1 MSPRACS
8 KKRPLPSRR
17 RHSQLNFEALEHR
30 KLLSATNIEL
40 GVEVTETAII
50 TANDTVPRFVSQP
63 TDIAI
68 RSGNWS
74 DPSTWAD
81 GTVPTREDLVRV
93 DEGVLV
99 QFDAVSEIDSLEIIG
114 QLEFV
119 TDQDTSLLVT
129 TITVLPSGSLTIG
142 TDDNPVADSVSVNI
156 VFRDVALQT
165 GTVDAPGID
174 PSQYGNGL
182 LVFGEF
188 TTHGA
193 DKTPY
198 IRAISDINRGDTS
211 VTVES
216 VPRDWR
222 VGDRLLLPETAQ
234 TAIGRNGPVELGET
248 EEVTISAI
256 NGNTIEFTTA
266 VRFDHL
272 GISDNPFEV
281 ERYAHIGNLTR
292 NVVFQSE
299 NGEGVRGH
307 VFLTATAVVDVD
319 NTSFIELGRTRAE
332 FITNDTVIDESGQ
345 ILRIGENQG
354 GRYSFHAHHLST
366 PFELSGSLVEDG
378 WRWGITV
385 HNTDDSLI
393 DNNIV
398 YEAAGAGIVTEA
410 GTETGNVFTGN
421 LVIKVEGGHQ
431 IGDQRGGVTRNQ
443 DELLGQIT
451 EIAVD
456 GSAFWFRSTAG
467 TIENNFVYDAAGYG
481 YNFNGYYNRVNETP
495 GLNVEQIDSFRNNE
509 VASSFGG
516 FWLTWSQGQS
526 NIQENYQ
533 RQTFEDLL
541 IWNTQTGVEAYHDGR
556 FTLSDITII
565 GDAATSAANEG
576 SAFNPIAR
584 STIGIDLSNPS
595 YENFDV
601 VLDGVRVSGQNIGYA
616 QSQNAGENGTV
627 LRDAV
632 FSNYVNLLFL
642 EADHQDQLTTENV
655 SFLESDV
662 PRIADSFPDTV
673 ANRFVVE
680 DGAVEEGT
688 LSDELPVAPSL
699 PSDISIRDG
708 VLRIT
713 GSDGSDEITIIE
725 NGNDLVI
732 ISQGVETIIS
742 RDDVSSYLFRAGDGD
757 DLFDNQSSLPGTV
770 LGGSGDDVLIG
781 GSGIDSIRGEDGDD
795 TIFGGDGDD
804 LIYGDGGTDAIN
816 GGDGADRIRGGD
828 GNDTID
834 GGDGDDLLL
843 DGQGGNDVVRGGAG
857 DDTVIGGSG
866 NDEVF
871 GDAGDDRVSG
881 GDGDDTIRGGN
892 GDDTLR
898 GDDGRDEVFGDAGID
913 RIRGGLGE
921 DRLYVDLND
930 LLLDTDDDEVIETDL
945 EVAPE
950 SEGNETDLEV
960 APETEGNET
969 GLEVAPETE
978 GNETGLEV
986 APELM

>member
-307 VFLTATAVVDVD
+307 VFLTATAVVDID
-319 NTSFIELGRTRAE
+319 NASFNELGRTRAE
-332 FITNDTVIDESGQ
+332 FNTNNTVVDESGQ
-345 ILRIGENQG
+345 VLRIGENQA

-431 IGDQRGGVTRNQ
+431 IGDQRGGVTRHQ

-495 GLNVEQIDSFRNNE
+495 RLNVEQIDSFQNNE

-516 FWLTWSQGQS
+516 LWLTWSQGQS

-601 VLDGVRVSGQNIGYA
+601 VLDGVRVSGQNIGYS
-616 QSQNAGENGTV
+616 QSGNSGQEGTV

-632 FSNYVNLLFL
+632 FANYINLLFR
-642 EADHQDQLTTENV
+642 EDDHQDQLTTENV
-655 SFLESDV
+655 TFVESAV
-662 PRIADSFPDTV
+662 SRIANSFPDTV

-680 DGAVEEGT
+680 SGE
-688 LSDELPVAPSL
+688 SDEGELSEELPETNVPSL
-699 PSDISIRDG
+699 PSDIEIRDG

-713 GSDGSDEITIIE
+713 GSG
-725 NGNDLVI
+725 GNDEVAITESGGNLVVV
-732 ISQGVETIIS
+732 SGGVESIIS
-742 RDDVSSYLFRAGDGD
+742 RSDVISYLFRGGNGDDVFVNNSSLSGTAIGDNGDDILIGGIGRDFLRGNDGNDTLQGGDGD
-757 DLFDNQSSLPGTV
+757 DNIT
-770 LGGSGDDVLIG
+770 GG
-781 GSGIDSIRGEDGDD
+781 DGDD
-795 TIFGGDGDD
+795 TISGDAGNDVV
-804 LIYGDGGTDAIN
+804 
-816 GGDGADRIRGGD
+816 RGGD
-828 GNDTID
+828 GNDTLNGGLGGDVVD
-834 GGDGDDLLL
+834 GG
-843 DGQGGNDVVRGGAG
+843 RG
-857 DDTVIGGSG
+857 DDTVSGDEG
-866 NDEVF
+866 NDTVL
-871 GDAGDDRVSG
+871 G
-881 GDGDDTIRGGN
+881 GDGNDVLDGGEGNDRLRGNDGDDVIRGGN
-892 GDDTLR
+892 GDDDLQ
-898 GDDGRDEVFGDAGID
+898 GNDGRDQLFGDLGSD
-913 RIRGGLGE
+913 RIRGGEGE
-921 DRLYVDLND
+921 DWLHVDFDD
-930 LLLDTDDDEVIETDL
+930 LLLDTDDDEVIEADSET
-945 EVAPE
+945 
-950 SEGNETDLEV
+950 EGNETDLEV
-960 APETEGNET
+960 APE
-969 GLEVAPETE
+969 LI
-978 GNETGLEV
+978 
-986 APELM
+986 